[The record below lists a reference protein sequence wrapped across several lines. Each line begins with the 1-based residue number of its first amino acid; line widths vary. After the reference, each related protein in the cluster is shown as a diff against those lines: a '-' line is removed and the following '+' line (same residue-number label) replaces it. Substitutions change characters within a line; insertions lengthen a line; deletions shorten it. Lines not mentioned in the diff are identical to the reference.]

1 MRNKQFDAYI
11 ANSPD
16 WAQPILTTLREIVHE
31 ACPDVQEEM
40 KWRAPTFLHHGIMCG
55 MVAFKHHCAFHF
67 WKGELVT
74 GAALG
79 ANGDGAAAQFGK
91 LTSVKD
97 LPAKK
102 VLVACI
108 RKAMKLNEEG
118 VKVARPA
125 KKRPELPMPSYFMT
139 AIKKNK
145 RALTAFEAFPPSH
158 RREYIEWITEAKTE
172 ATRDKRVAQ
181 AVEWIAEGK
190 ARNWKYAR

>member
-1 MRNKQFDAYI
+1 
-11 ANSPD
+11 
-16 WAQPILTTLREIVHE
+16 
-31 ACPDVQEEM
+31 
-40 KWRAPTFLHHGIMCG
+40 
-55 MVAFKHHCAFHF
+55 
-67 WKGELVT
+67 
-74 GAALG
+74 
-79 ANGDGAAAQFGK
+79 
-91 LTSVKD
+91 
-97 LPAKK
+97 
-102 VLVACI
+102 
-108 RKAMKLNEEG
+108 MKLNEEG